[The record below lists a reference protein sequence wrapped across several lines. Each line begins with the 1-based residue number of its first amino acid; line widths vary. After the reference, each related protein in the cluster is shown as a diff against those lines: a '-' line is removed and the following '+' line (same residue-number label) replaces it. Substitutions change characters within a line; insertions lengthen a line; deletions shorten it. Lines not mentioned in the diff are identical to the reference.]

1 MFYNFE
7 EKKKNFV
14 ENDLK
19 SKKISI
25 LLLQN
30 ACVKIFVHKDFFCFL
45 KGILCVFITAS
56 WRRIDRADFEQII
69 DQDEI
74 SCFSWKET

>member
-7 EKKKNFV
+7 EKKKDFV
-14 ENDLK
+14 ENDLR
-19 SKKISI
+19 KKKKFDFIP
-25 LLLQN
+25 QN

-56 WRRIDRADFEQII
+56 
-69 DQDEI
+69 
-74 SCFSWKET
+74 

>member
-7 EKKKNFV
+7 GKKKNFV
-14 ENDLK
+14 ENDLR
-19 SKKISI
+19 KKKFDFII
-25 LLLQN
+25 QN

-56 WRRIDRADFEQII
+56 
-69 DQDEI
+69 
-74 SCFSWKET
+74 